1 MFPILHLGPLAIQ
14 APGFILLVGLWL
26 GMSLAEKHSLQ
37 FGVKKDYVSSI
48 VLAAAGGA
56 LLLARLAYAAEHL
69 DAYLARPLSLLSLD
83 TAALAPWGGAL
94 GALLGAFIYGQR
106 KAIPWAAML
115 DALSPLLA
123 VMGVALPLANLA
135 SGNGYGAPTSL
146 PWGIELWGTMRHPS
160 QVYEI
165 IAAAF
170 ILMDTWPSYGIEPP
184 RPAGRTFWRFAA
196 WTAGARLFLEAFRG
210 DSTLLP
216 GGVRAEQIGAWLVLA
231 VSLWVLGKLRE
242 AEAAERETFAASSE
256 KEQL

>member
-37 FGVKKDYVSSI
+37 FGVKKEHISSI
-48 VLAAAGGA
+48 VLAAAFGG
-56 LLLARLAYAAEHL
+56 LPGARLVYAAEHPDL
-69 DAYLARPLSLLSLD
+69 YLTHLLSLLSLD
-83 TAALAPWGGAL
+83 NATLSVWGGAG
-94 GALLGAFIYGQR
+94 GALLGALLYGRR
-106 KAIPWAAML
+106 KSLPWAAML

-135 SGNGYGAPTSL
+135 SGNGYGAPTNL
-146 PWGIELWGTMRHPS
+146 PWGIELWGATRHPS

-184 RPAGRTFWRFAA
+184 RPAGRTFWRFLA
-196 WTAGARLFLEAFRG
+196 WTAGARLFLEGFRG
-210 DSTLLP
+210 DSALWP
-216 GGVRAEQIGAWLVLA
+216 GGIRAEQVLA
-231 VSLWVLGKLRE
+231 WGVLALSLWVLGKLRE
-242 AEAAERETFAASSE
+242 TEAAERESVLVAPNE
-256 KEQL
+256 KSA